1 MSDADI
7 ISERTV
13 PNLGSAVKAGL
24 IAGLIF
30 MVVEM
35 LLVWLAM
42 GMNPFAPPQ
51 MIAAIALGPDVLPG
65 PASPAGTNIVVLL
78 VGLLVHFALAV
89 ALAFVFKYLATALRL
104 SGTMLIVAGVV
115 FGLIVYVVNFYGMS
129 SIFPWFA
136 MARNWISIVAHAIFG
151 LVLAYALMPRASTTI
166 RERPA

>member
-1 MSDADI
+1 MSDTVMT
-7 ISERTV
+7 SERTV
-13 PNLGSAVKAGL
+13 PILGSAVKAGL

-51 MIAAIALGPDVLPG
+51 MIAAIVMGPDVLPDAIPPG
-65 PASPAGTNIVVLL
+65 SNIVVLM
-78 VGLLVHFALAV
+78 VGMLVHFALAV
-89 ALAFVFKYLATALRL
+89 ILAFVFKYLAMALRL
-104 SGTMLIVAGVV
+104 NGTMLIVAGVV

-136 MARNWISIVAHAIFG
+136 MARNWIGIAAHAIFG
-151 LVLAYALMPRASTTI
+151 LVLAYSLMPRATTTI
-166 RERPA
+166 HERRV